1 MVTQLA
7 FGLVMGLGLVL
18 AVWMEN
24 LKDSGQETAHYLD
37 LRKDSQKA
45 QELSL
50 SRLRREQELEQ
61 YQHEQPHTAQE

>member
-1 MVTQLA
+1 MVSQLA

-24 LKDSGQETAHYLD
+24 LKGSEKETAHYLD

-50 SRLRREQELEQ
+50 SRLHQEQELAKSQ
-61 YQHEQPHTAQE
+61 LEQPHIAQE